1 MIFAKLSK
9 IPVLKLVNYKF
20 RLPGKNTQTQAKLER
35 RRVCDPQRN
44 ISQRW
49 DQLKFVAQGN
59 QITREFVD
67 REKYNAIDT
76 IQGNE
81 G

>member
-35 RRVCDPQRN
+35 RSRRVCDPQRN
-44 ISQRW
+44 IRQR
-49 DQLKFVAQGN
+49 
-59 QITREFVD
+59 
-67 REKYNAIDT
+67 
-76 IQGNE
+76 
-81 G
+81 